1 MVCVV
6 GWLQEHDISHHFIF
20 KHCREHP
27 QIYQVAKFLAQIVL
41 INFFFLREFQLM
53 ISTSDDSS
61 FIIRLRH
68 QLIFSVDKESI
79 N

>member
-20 KHCREHP
+20 KHRREHP
-27 QIYQVAKFLAQIVL
+27 QIYQVAKFLVQIV
-41 INFFFLREFQLM
+41 
-53 ISTSDDSS
+53 
-61 FIIRLRH
+61 LRH
-68 QLIFSVDKESI
+68 QLSFGIDEESI

>member
-20 KHCREHP
+20 KHRREHP

-41 INFFFLREFQLM
+41 INFFFFFLKRV
-53 ISTSDDSS
+53 STYD
-61 FIIRLRH
+61 FH
-68 QLIFSVDKESI
+68 F
-79 N
+79 

>member
-20 KHCREHP
+20 KHRREHP

-41 INFFFLREFQLM
+41 INFFFFFKRV
-53 ISTSDDSS
+53 STYD
-61 FIIRLRH
+61 FY
-68 QLIFSVDKESI
+68 F
-79 N
+79 